1 MLKVNINNDR
11 MIAVLKLYNV
21 FKVTNKNTRMIDVH
35 LVSFLSKLNK
45 NAYLGTFETS
55 MMNFFAKIVHS

>member
-1 MLKVNINNDR
+1 

-45 NAYLGTFETS
+45 NAYLGIFETS
-55 MMNFFAKIVHS
+55 MMNFFAKIVYS

>member
-1 MLKVNINNDR
+1 

-35 LVSFLSKLNK
+35 LVSFLSKLNS
-45 NAYLGTFETS
+45 NAYLGTFETF
-55 MMNFFAKIVHS
+55 MMNFFAKIVYS